1 MGDRAIRTG
10 RLKAALGAALLAAL
24 AILPAPAHAWGDYA
38 HRQTARIAE
47 ANVTSQTRAEIR
59 RLLRAEKLLGTPKC
73 PLRNF
78 ADASVWADCI
88 RAEGWRWSFTAPW
101 HYRTTPICEAY
112 DPRANCANGNCV
124 TAQIERSHRILSDK
138 SLPDHIRLEALAFLV
153 HFTGDIH
160 MPLHSGDR
168 EDRGGNDRV
177 ADYGIIPELNLHWI
191 WDGPLAERA
200 ISDPADP
207 VVRRYSSA
215 ERGELGG
222 GTAADWGRESWR
234 IAREVVYPNAFHTE
248 DVCTG
253 DLPRRTA
260 LSQDDIVAAGPVA
273 RRRVQQAGI
282 RIAELLDSAL
292 GPQAPE

>member
-10 RLKAALGAALLAAL
+10 RLKAAPGAALLAAL
-24 AILPAPAHAWGDYA
+24 AILPAPAHAWSDYA

-47 ANVTSQTRAEIR
+47 TNVTPQTRAEIR
-59 RLLRAEKLLGTPKC
+59 RLLRAEKLLGTPEC
-73 PLRNF
+73 PLRNL

-88 RAEGWRWSFTAPW
+88 RAEGWRWAFTAPW
-101 HYRTTPICEAY
+101 HYRTTPVCEAY

-153 HFTGDIH
+153 HFAGDIH

-168 EDRGGNDRV
+168 EDRGGNDRI

-207 VVRRYSSA
+207 VVRRYSPA
-215 ERGELGG
+215 ERNELGG
-222 GTAADWGRESWR
+222 GTAVAWGRESWR
-234 IAREVVYPNAFHTE
+234 IARDFVYPNAFNID
-248 DVCTG
+248 DVCTS
-253 DLPRRTA
+253 DLPKRTA
-260 LSQDDIVAAGPVA
+260 LSQEDIVAAVPVA

-292 GPQAPE
+292 GSRAGE